1 MTTAADRNATP
12 LLDDWI
18 STIGEAQVVAAVEAA
33 IQAIENGTTPGFTD
47 KEALLAYIGRQRSG

>member
-1 MTTAADRNATP
+1 MELLAAAP

-18 STIGEAQVVAAVEAA
+18 SELGEAQVVVFVKAA